1 MILLGTDF
9 MRYTQNVYLL
19 RNYRGI
25 TMNHVKIVQMADDLT
40 STTSVDKAGNLIAE
54 NLHMTSE
61 NADFNGLIH
70 SCNSEGLNSVSP
82 RPEF

>member
-1 MILLGTDF
+1 

-19 RNYRGI
+19 RNYREI

-40 STTSVDKAGNLIAE
+40 STTSVDTAGNLIAE

-70 SCNSEGLNSVSP
+70 SCNSEGLN
-82 RPEF
+82 

>member
-1 MILLGTDF
+1 MDF

-19 RNYRGI
+19 RNYREI

-40 STTSVDKAGNLIAE
+40 STTSVDTAGNLIAE

-70 SCNSEGLNSVSP
+70 SCNSEGLN
-82 RPEF
+82 